1 MSAAAR
7 PVFLLTGIAMLGISG
22 LLTAK
27 SQAPQGNRKIEFAK
41 DVKPLTQKFCAGCH
55 SGKEPPAGVDVS
67 KAKGDADLQNDSA
80 HWERIVKALRSNHMP
95 PATAPQ
101 PTREQRELL
110 IAALESILSG
120 NCTLQDPGKV
130 TIRRLNRTE
139 YANTIRDLM
148 GVDYKATADFPSDDV
163 GNGFDN
169 MGDVLT
175 LSPLLME
182 KYLDAGEK
190 IAEMAIATQTSKA
203 TRFEA
208 DKLSAAEGTT
218 LTIEGDRNFSTN
230 AVSTFNFPVTVAG
243 SYRVSILAYG
253 QQAGPEPCKMR
264 LLLDGRPIQG
274 PIEVKATAPTA
285 YEIPLELGVGTRTFG
300 VEFLNDYY
308 QPTAADPK
316 QRDRNLA
323 VRHVE
328 VVGPFGANTYPET
341 TTRII
346 PQQPPKGEEL
356 NAAKQYLTAFASRAF
371 RRPVRPEEVEALMRV
386 FKVPFDAKESF
397 NRSMQV
403 AVSAVLVSPQFLFR
417 AELDP
422 KASDPK
428 TPRLLSGF
436 EIASRLSYFLWSS
449 MPDDVLL
456 REAATGKLNEP
467 KAIEHQ
473 VDRMMRDPKARSLS
487 NTFAEQWLQ
496 LRKLDGIR
504 PDPKR
509 FPNFPNATR
518 NLMVQESKL
527 FFNDVLANDR
537 SILEFLDSK
546 YAFLNAQL
554 AAHYDIGG
562 VTGNQMQRVELP
574 PGTMRGGLLGQGAIL
589 MLNSNPTRTSPTKRG
604 KWILEQILGTP
615 PPPPP
620 PGVDELKPKRADGAE
635 LTLRQQMEEHRKNP
649 DCASCHARMDPM
661 GFSLENYDAVGRW
674 RFKDEANVP
683 IDATGQLPDGEKF
696 SGPQELKA
704 ILMAQKDMFARNLA
718 EKLTVF
724 ALGRGVTLRDDCA
737 IDEIVKSCK
746 ADGYKI
752 SRLIKAIATSD
763 PFRKRKGEQ

>member
-1 MSAAAR
+1 
-7 PVFLLTGIAMLGISG
+7 MLGVAGIF
-22 LLTAK
+22 TAG

-41 DVKPLTQKFCAGCH
+41 DVKPLTQKFCSGCH

-67 KAKGDADLQNDSA
+67 KAKGDADLQKDSA

-95 PATAPQ
+95 PPAAPQ

-110 IAALESILSG
+110 IASLESILSG

-148 GVDYKATADFPSDDV
+148 GVDYRATADFPSDDV
-163 GNGFDN
+163 GEGFDN
-169 MGDVLT
+169 IGDVLT

-190 IAEMAIATQTSKA
+190 IAEMAIATQTSKT
-203 TRFEA
+203 TRYESE
-208 DKLSAAEGTT
+208 KLTNTDGTNIT
-218 LTIEGDRNFSTN
+218 GEGDRSFFTN
-230 AVSTFNFPVTVAG
+230 ATSTFNHPVTVAG
-243 SYRVSILAYG
+243 SYRISILAFG
-253 QQAGPEPCKMR
+253 QQAGPEPCKMQ

-274 PIEVKATAPTA
+274 PIDVPATTPTT
-285 YEIPLELGVGTRTFG
+285 YEIPIELGLGTRTIG
-300 VEFLNDYY
+300 ISFLNDYY
-308 QPTAADPK
+308 MPTATDPK
-316 QRDRNLA
+316 QRDRNLF
-323 VRHVE
+323 VRQVE
-328 VVGPFGANTYPET
+328 VTGPFGANTYPET

-346 PQQPPKGEEL
+346 PQQPAKGAEL
-356 NAAKQYLTAFASRAF
+356 EAAKRYLSAFASRAF
-371 RRPVRPEEVEALMRV
+371 RRPVRPEETEALMRV
-386 FKVPFDAKESF
+386 FKVPHESKETF

-422 KASDPK
+422 KPNDAK
-428 TPRLLSGF
+428 ATRLLNGY

-449 MPDDVLL
+449 MPDDALL
-456 REAATGKLNEP
+456 KEAAGGKLNEAA
-467 KAIEHQ
+467 AIQAQ
-473 VDRMMRDPKARSLS
+473 VDRMIRDPKARSLS

-496 LRKLDGIR
+496 LRRLEGIR

-518 NLMVQESKL
+518 NLMIQESKM
-527 FFNDVLANDR
+527 FFSDILGNDR

-546 YAFLNAQL
+546 YTFLNAQL

-562 VTGNQMQRVELP
+562 VSGNQMQRVELP
-574 PGTMRGGLLGQGAIL
+574 AGTTRGGLLGQGAIL

-620 PGVDELKPKRADGAE
+620 PGVDELKPKRADGAM

-649 DCASCHARMDPM
+649 DCASCHSRMDPM
-661 GFSLENYDAVGRW
+661 GFSLENYDAIGRW
-674 RFKDEANVP
+674 RFKDEQGVA
-683 IDATGQLPDGEKF
+683 IDPSGLLPDGVKF

-704 ILMAQKDMFARNLA
+704 ILMSEKDVFARNLA
-718 EKLTVF
+718 EKLSVF

-737 IDEIVKSCK
+737 VDDIVKACK
-746 ADGYKI
+746 NDGYKI
-752 SRLIKAIATSD
+752 SAMIKAIATSD
-763 PFRKRKGEQ
+763 PFRKRRGEQ